1 MKKYVD
7 VNEKLPILKTIPLSF
22 QHLFA
27 MVGATILVPM
37 LTGMSPSIALFGS
50 GVGTLLY
57 VLCTKAK
64 LPAYIGSSFAFIGP
78 MTVASSAYGTNAML
92 SGIITAGLIYILVAA
107 IISFTG
113 TDWLNKVLP
122 PIVVGSVVIV
132 IGLGL
137 AGVAI
142 NWAGLNSNFTVDS
155 MQSVPRWAWITV
167 SMITLGIG
175 ILGTMYFKGFLGVIP
190 ILIAMIC
197 GYISALS
204 LGVISQE
211 TLTKIASAPLFQ
223 LPPFMKPEFN
233 INAMILMA
241 PVAFVTL
248 AEHIGHVYVTNNVVG
263 KDFTK
268 DPGLHRSILGDGVAT
283 LLAGFIG
290 GPPNTTYGEN
300 IGVMAITKVYSV
312 WVIVGAAI
320 IAIILSFIGPVATLI
335 ATIPMPVMGGVSILL
350 FGIIASSGFRVFVE
364 DKIDFSKKRNLII
377 SSVIIVLGIGGAA
390 VKFKLAGSEVEIAGV
405 ALATLVG
412 IILNLI
418 LPKESRTEEEDNK
431 EENLK
436 EDYVKPIEKNVG

>member
-1 MKKYVD
+1 MKNFVD

-37 LTGMSPSIALFGS
+37 LTGMSPSIALFCS

-57 VLCTKAK
+57 ILCTKAK

-78 MTVASSAYGTNAML
+78 MTVASAAYGANAMM
-92 SGIITAGLIYILVAA
+92 SGVIAAGLVYMIVAF
-107 IISFTG
+107 IISITG
-113 TDWLNKVLP
+113 TDWLNKLLP
-122 PIVVGSVVIV
+122 PVVVGSVVIV

-137 AGVAI
+137 AGSCYKL
-142 NWAGLNSNFTVDS
+142 AGLNSAFTVPS
-155 MQSVPRWAWITV
+155 MEHVPRLAWIAV

-175 ILGTMYFKGFLGVIP
+175 IFGTMYFKGFLGVIP
-190 ILIAMIC
+190 ILIAMIT
-197 GYISALS
+197 GYVSALA

-211 TLTKIASAPLFQ
+211 SLNRIMEAKLFQ
-223 LPPFMKPEFN
+223 LPPFMAPKFN

-283 LLAGFIG
+283 ICAGFIG

-300 IGVMAITKVYSV
+300 VGVMAITKVYSV
-312 WVIVGAAI
+312 WVIGVAAV
-320 IAIILSFIGPVATLI
+320 IAIILSFIGPVAAIIETM
-335 ATIPMPVMGGVSILL
+335 PMPVMGGVSILL

-364 DKIDFSKKRNLII
+364 DKVDFSKKRNLVIA
-377 SSVIIVLGIGGAA
+377 SVIIVLGIGGAA
-390 VKFKLAGSEVEIAGV
+390 IKFQFNGSEVEIAGV

-412 IILNLI
+412 IILNLV
-418 LPKESRTEEEDNK
+418 LPAKSRTEDDESPNSSDN
-431 EENLK
+431 EAN
-436 EDYVKPIEKNVG
+436 VKKAI